1 VLEELRVS
9 QLGVIEEATVV
20 LQPGLTALTGETGAG
35 KTLLVDAIGLLLGG
49 PADPTMV
56 RPEATEA
63 VVEGRFFATADGQLE
78 EVILTRVLPASG
90 RSRAYING
98 RMVSAAQLSEDGG
111 VLVDLHGQHTHQSLL
126 SPAAQRRILDSSSG
140 IETSALTAAR
150 RRLRELGEAQAQL
163 GGDPRARARELDLAR
178 FQLEELDA
186 AGLAD
191 PLEDEALRNEEDL
204 LADAS
209 GLKMSAEQAWH
220 GLVGDEAVVDEL
232 GAVIAALSGRRLLS
246 GPRERVLGVQQEL
259 VEAASEIRALADAAD
274 DDPQRLAEVA
284 DRRHVLTQLRRK
296 YGDTL
301 EEVIAYRE
309 EVRGRVAELESFD
322 ARAAEL
328 DRAVVEAETELDR
341 AERELWDARRAAAPH
356 LAERISTR
364 LAELGMTKARFAVEL
379 GDEPGSETV
388 TWKLGANPGEPVLPL
403 SKVASGG
410 ELSRTMLAVRLAAGP
425 AGSDGADP
433 ATLVF
438 DEVDAGVGGEAA
450 VAVGRA
456 LADVARD
463 HQVLVVTHLP
473 QVAAF
478 ADHHV
483 VVRKEQVGERT
494 VSRVGVLSDEER
506 VVELSRMLSGSPD
519 SATAR
524 RHAAELLSRGRA
536 SGGHPVRS
544 RR

>member
-1 VLEELRVS
+1 VLEELKVS

-49 PADPTMV
+49 PADPAMV
-56 RPEATEA
+56 RPDGNEA
-63 VVEGRFFATADGQLE
+63 VVEGRFFAAE
-78 EVILTRVLPASG
+78 ELILTRVIPSNG

-111 VLVDLHGQHTHQSLL
+111 ALVDLHGQHSHQSLL

-140 IETSALTAAR
+140 LDTSALSAAR
-150 RRLRELGEAQAQL
+150 RRLRELREAQAQL

-186 AGLAD
+186 AALAD
-191 PLEDEALRNEEDL
+191 PLEDEALRDEEDL

-209 GLKMSAEQAWH
+209 GLKLSAEQARQ
-220 GLVGDEAVVDEL
+220 GLAGDDGIVDQLGGVV
-232 GAVIAALSGRRLLS
+232 AALSGRRLLA
-246 GPRERVLGVQQEL
+246 GPRERVLGLQQEL
-259 VEAASEIRALADAAD
+259 VEMASEIRVLADAAD
-274 DDPQRLAEVA
+274 DNPQRLVEVT

-301 EEVIAYRE
+301 GEVIAYRE
-309 EVRGRVAELESFD
+309 EVRNRVAELESFD

-328 DRAVVEAETELDR
+328 DRSLADAETDLHR
-341 AERELWDARRAAAPH
+341 AAKELWEARRAAAPL
-356 LAERISTR
+356 LADRVSAR
-364 LAELGMTKARFAVEL
+364 LADLGMGRARFAVEV
-379 GDEPGSETV
+379 GDEPGSEAV
-388 TWKLGANPGEPVLPL
+388 TWTLGANPGEPVQPL

-410 ELSRTMLAVRLAAGP
+410 ELSRTMLAVRLAAGA
-425 AGSDGADP
+425 AGSDDADP
-433 ATLVF
+433 STLVF

-456 LADVARD
+456 LADVARS

-478 ADHHV
+478 ADHHLV
-483 VVRKEQVGERT
+483 VQKEQVGERT
-494 VSRVGVLSDEER
+494 VSRVHVLTDEER

-524 RHAAELLSRGRA
+524 RHAAELLSRGRVDA
-536 SGGHPVRS
+536 GHPARS